1 MGISEGCAEATH
13 LTRLTIV
20 LLFLGSVSNW
30 IAFCTDSWS
39 LSTDIFDN
47 LGVGLWRR
55 CSLDGLCVTTDGTRH
70 EWFAGVQS
78 CEVFAFMGMNIAA
91 ILAIL
96 YAFKKSCRYNTEVRV
111 GIVLGGI
118 VGGAG
123 HLTAVIVFGILRRSL
138 YSSTY
143 SSREAYSL
151 REKLGFS
158 YGFAV
163 AASFFSFASA
173 IVTAI
178 DIFVSPTSS
187 PPRSKETGPWNDL
200 TSTGP

>member
-1 MGISEGCAEATH
+1 MGIREGCAEATH

-39 LSTDIFDN
+39 FLSGDPYDN
-47 LGVGLWRR
+47 NKQGFGLWRR
-55 CSLDGLCVTTDGTRH
+55 CWLKGLCDTTDGTRH
-70 EWFAGVQS
+70 EWYAGVKS

-111 GIVLGGI
+111 GIVLGGL

-143 SSREAYSL
+143 IREQ
-151 REKLGFS
+151 LGFS

-187 PPRSKETGPWNDL
+187 PPRSKGEVYDNTPI
-200 TSTGP
+200 

>member
-1 MGISEGCAEATH
+1 MGIREGCAEATH

-39 LSTDIFDN
+39 FISVDQWNDVEGF
-47 LGVGLWRR
+47 GLWRR
-55 CSLDGLCVTTDGTRH
+55 CTLNVGCITTDGTRE
-70 EWFAGVQS
+70 EWYAGVQS
-78 CEVFAFMGMNIAA
+78 CEVFAFVGMNIAA

-143 SSREAYSL
+143 IREQ
-151 REKLGFS
+151 LGFS

-163 AASFFSFASA
+163 AASFFSIASA
-173 IVTAI
+173 IVAAI

-187 PPRSKETGPWNDL
+187 PPRSKGEVYDNTPI
-200 TSTGP
+200 

>member
-39 LSTDIFDN
+39 FISADELYRDQGF
-47 LGVGLWRR
+47 GLWRR
-55 CSLDGLCVTTDGTRH
+55 CMLDRQCDTTDGTRL
-70 EWFAGVQS
+70 EWYAGVQS

-138 YSSTY
+138 YSWTNI
-143 SSREAYSL
+143 REQ
-151 REKLGFS
+151 LGFS
-158 YGFAV
+158 YGVAV

-187 PPRSKETGPWNDL
+187 PPRSKGEVYDNTPI
-200 TSTGP
+200 

>member
-30 IAFCTDSWS
+30 IAFCTVSWS
-39 LSTDIFDN
+39 FISADELLRDQGF
-47 LGVGLWRR
+47 GLWRR
-55 CSLDGLCVTTDGTRH
+55 CMLNRRCDTTDGTRL
-70 EWFAGVQS
+70 EWYAGVQS

-138 YSSTY
+138 YSWTNMG
-143 SSREAYSL
+143 EH
-151 REKLGFS
+151 LGFS
-158 YGFAV
+158 YGVAV

-187 PPRSKETGPWNDL
+187 PPRSKGEVYDNTPI
-200 TSTGP
+200 